1 MSLSLLVSSL
11 FLSRKSIFRSPHII
25 VLVLSHLFFSRRVS
39 SISRKVSIAPSGD
52 LYIVNISV
60 LLSPRFMLIPDHSMS
75 SSIQRG
81 PVLIVLIF
89 VSEIFS
95 FANIAVPPCILFV
108 LLKCVI
114 RSYPCIFRL
123 SIELCSC
130 QCSVIHSISGFSV
143 DV

>member
-60 LLSPRFMLIPDHSMS
+60 LLSPDHSMS